1 MSGEHVLNFYEVEF
15 RGFHLMGPR
24 WTLSEEVHCGLWGGG
39 VVESDEEDDGRIL
52 YAGC

>member
-1 MSGEHVLNFYEVEF
+1 MSGEHVLNFYEVDF
-15 RGFHLMGPR
+15 RVMGPR

-39 VVESDEEDDGRIL
+39 VVESDDEGDGKIL